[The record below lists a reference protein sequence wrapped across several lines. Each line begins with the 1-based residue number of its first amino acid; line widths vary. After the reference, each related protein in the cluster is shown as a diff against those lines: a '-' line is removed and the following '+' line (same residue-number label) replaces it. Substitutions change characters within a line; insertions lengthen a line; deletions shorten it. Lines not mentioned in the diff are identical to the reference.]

1 MEMVR
6 EEEKTFRNGDWGI
19 KYLFRGP
26 RLDWGIV
33 FLKPGTSMG
42 AHYHEEVEE
51 TFLILEG
58 QGALKVNGSEIP
70 VAQGMA
76 FRLEPGEK
84 HDLRAAEHSHLRG
97 IFIKV
102 PYLPD
107 DKINC

>member
-51 TFLILEG
+51 TFSHSGGSGSPEG
-58 QGALKVNGSEIP
+58 Q
-70 VAQGMA
+70 
-76 FRLEPGEK
+76 R
-84 HDLRAAEHSHLRG
+84 
-97 IFIKV
+97 
-102 PYLPD
+102 
-107 DKINC
+107 